1 MKKTHSFANRLTLK
15 VLRTVLLL
23 MFVTLVMTFIA
34 AYRSM
39 RGETVGRYLG
49 MRSVVSEKIN
59 LEIKTIEIGARNV
72 VAEVA
77 GHMES
82 PEAVMSALDR
92 EIRLNDFA
100 DGYFA
105 AFEPNYFTNA
115 GKWFEAYAYKKA
127 DGSYRLEQVGSAQ
140 HDYLSTDWYQR
151 AMQQKV
157 GFWTDPYVYNNEV
170 YCSFVLPVADAEGRV
185 VGVCGADLLLKN
197 LIKNLHD
204 IDNNSRSEGTQ
215 NITGRCGH
223 LDHLFERFYRIDKGR
238 SRKLGG
244 TGLGLAIVKNA
255 VAVHGGTATAKLT
268 PGGGL
273 TIRFTLA
280 RF

>member
-204 IDNNSRSEGTQ
+204 PSTRPS
-215 NITGRCGH
+215 
-223 LDHLFERFYRIDKGR
+223 
-238 SRKLGG
+238 
-244 TGLGLAIVKNA
+244 IVCMCCVCSGVKA
-255 VAVHGGTATAKLT
+255 S
-268 PGGGL
+268 
-273 TIRFTLA
+273 
-280 RF
+280 